1 MLCFFVCIFALFY
14 VDLKIVKACLY
25 ASHVI
30 LNAYFV
36 HGVQLFVFNIFMFVC
51 IICVTYF
58 PDTGYWI
65 TLVFNS
71 SQIALGTKEAYSVL
85 LA

>member
-1 MLCFFVCIFALFY
+1 MLCFFVCIFAPFY

-51 IICVTYF
+51 IICV
-58 PDTGYWI
+58 I
-65 TLVFNS
+65 I
-71 SQIALGTKEAYSVL
+71 SQIQVIGLHLFLTAVR
-85 LA
+85 